1 MSFIYY
7 CMHCSQ
13 KIDVDDSLEN
23 KAAVCPTCNKSIF
36 LMKTPQ
42 CGTAAENTPAPQNCP
57 QVQLL
62 HQQMQTVPQ
71 QNVQQIV
78 CEIPSGGGRAYKIF
92 HEPLKVCLALF
103 TINLIVAYSEASISG
118 PGMGTQEKTLSSPFN
133 GIIDHRIHT
142 LGKQGILTKDR
153 HMAAD
158 RVGFSCP
165 FTLGN
170 DLVVLN
176 GDIGCIKQCQG
187 FRFHT
192 GYHRVTNRDLIVTFI
207 AVFFIFLCVIGTDST
222 VALHCAAI
230 NDDILAGKSI
240 PEF

>member
-92 HEPLKVCLALF
+92 HEPLKVCLAHGGMR
-103 TINLIVAYSEASISG
+103 NLEDKLNVFAGQNWRVISSVVVG
-118 PGMGTQEKTLSSPFN
+118 NYPN
-133 GIIDHRIHT
+133 GE
-142 LGKQGILTKDR
+142 
-153 HMAAD
+153 M
-158 RVGFSCP
+158 VF
-165 FTLGN
+165 
-170 DLVVLN
+170 VLE
-176 GDIGCIKQCQG
+176 
-187 FRFHT
+187 
-192 GYHRVTNRDLIVTFI
+192 RD
-207 AVFFIFLCVIGTDST
+207 
-222 VALHCAAI
+222 
-230 NDDILAGKSI
+230 NN
-240 PEF
+240 